1 MRTKENTQMTRMTLH
16 SISSKR
22 KERTALL
29 HQIVHHAVG
38 HVTSAAFVH
47 FAHPLLRLVQ
57 ISLVVT
63 VVRLGNDR
71 QLLRCGRGRGQ
82 GGAGRSRWG
91 DQGVGVLGS
100 RGIRAV
106 LEGHLLLLL
115 AHWLFVRH
123 ALVWMWGN
131 IVCTSRA
138 LWLVGSLVGDVGLGL
153 NRPSRARAIRS
164 SVLAGG
170 ILVFEMPTLVS
181 EHVTDEGRTR
191 HSSKRIE
198 AAPSTFER
206 RIEDTLRFSCL
217 FLPLKHAYSITC
229 SADAFP

>member
-38 HVTSAAFVH
+38 HVTSAALVH

-100 RGIRAV
+100 RGGGRAV
-106 LEGHLLLLL
+106 LEGNLLLLL
-115 AHWLFVRH
+115 LTHWLFVRH

-164 SVLAGG
+164 IVLAGG

-191 HSSKRIE
+191 SFFEKRMKH
-198 AAPSTFER
+198 STFHR
-206 RIEDTLRFSCL
+206 L
-217 FLPLKHAYSITC
+217 
-229 SADAFP
+229 